1 MEEKG
6 LQIKVGFLVLLAIAL
21 LVGFVLVL
29 GDFSVGKG
37 FELDVT
43 FSSSGDIAAGGAV
56 RLGGLRVGKVKEL
69 AFQENGEVDPK
80 TGKPMVIRLR
90 LWVEERIRNLLR
102 KDSEFYITARGV
114 LGEKYVGITPGSATA
129 GPLDLSQP
137 IRGLD
142 PPQTDLIAARLFDFI
157 DDLSH
162 LLRRDSHLIQRILKK
177 GGDVM
182 ETVDALLKEN
192 RGEVKTLVSRARE
205 TVEKAGR
212 LLDGLKP
219 AIADAR
225 ALLGRLQGELEDKG
239 RVRAILDHVKGL
251 AALLEREAPGV
262 IAQARGVAERA
273 SALADDGRA
282 LVRGLHGLV
291 GKEKPR
297 IQKLLDTLVSL
308 GEQAR
313 AAVTLVHT
321 LVSRIARG
329 EGSVGALLK
338 DDEIYDNIRELV
350 REIKQHPWKV
360 LWKD

>member
-6 LQIKVGFLVLLAIAL
+6 LQIKVGLLVLLAIAL

-43 FSSSGDIAAGGAV
+43 FTSSGDIASGGAV
-56 RLGGLRVGKVKEL
+56 RLGGIRVGKVKEL
-69 AFQENGEVDPK
+69 AFQESGEVDPK
-80 TGKPMVIRLR
+80 SGKPMVIRLR
-90 LWVEERIRNLLR
+90 LWVEEKIRNLLR

-114 LGEKYVGITPGSATA
+114 LGEKYVGITPGSASA
-129 GPLDLSQP
+129 GPLDLTKP

-157 DDLSH
+157 DHLSN
-162 LLRRDSHLIQRILKK
+162 LLRRDSHLIRRILQK

-182 ETVDALLKEN
+182 ETVDTLLKEN
-192 RGEVKTLVSRARE
+192 RGEVKTLISRARE
-205 TVEKAGR
+205 TAEKAGS
-212 LLDGLKP
+212 LLDDVKP
-219 AIADAR
+219 ALADVRRLAAR
-225 ALLGRLQGELEDKG
+225 MRGELEDQG
-239 RVRAILDHVKGL
+239 RVGAILDHVKGL
-251 AALLEREAPGV
+251 TALVEKEAPGI
-262 IAQARGVAERA
+262 IAKVKGLAEKA
-273 SALADDGRA
+273 GGLADDGRG
-282 LVRGLHGLV
+282 LVRDVRGIV
-291 GKEKPR
+291 G
-297 IQKLLDTLVSL
+297 
-308 GEQAR
+308 GEQQKIRKVIDTILAIGDKAK
-313 AAVTLVHT
+313 AAISLVHT

-338 DDEIYDNIRELV
+338 DDELYDNIREMV